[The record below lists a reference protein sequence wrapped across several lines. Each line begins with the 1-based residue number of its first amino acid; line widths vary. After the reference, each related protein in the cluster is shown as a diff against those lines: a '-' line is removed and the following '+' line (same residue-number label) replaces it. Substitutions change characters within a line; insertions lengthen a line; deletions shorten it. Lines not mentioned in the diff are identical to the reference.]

1 MAAQLRHI
9 SITANDVERAR
20 RFYEQLFGWTFRA
33 WGPPGFYLTDDAGVG
48 CALQGRGAPADG
60 EVMLGAETTMAVDD
74 LAATSAA
81 IEAAGGKVTGG
92 PYDIPTVGSLIWAE
106 DTEGNRVG
114 AMRYLEADPT
124 PRPAKDAMN
133 VMRWFAINAD
143 AVQRAKAFYERVFG
157 WSFEPW
163 GPPDFYI
170 VRNAGE
176 TFNGGLQGRREL
188 TPGARM
194 VGFEVSFGVSDAKA
208 FVKAVEAAGGRMTMQ
223 PMEVPGVGLISYFE
237 DTEGNQIGAC
247 QYEADASFDPPP

>member
-9 SITANDVERAR
+9 SIHANDVERAK
-20 RFYEQLFGWTFRA
+20 RFYEQVFGWTYRN

-48 CALQGRGAPADG
+48 CALQGRGEITEGAA
-60 EVMLGAETTMAVDD
+60 MLGAETTMAVED

-81 IEAAGGKVTGG
+81 IEAAGGRITGG
-92 PYDIPTVGSLIWAE
+92 PYDIPTVGSLIWFE

-114 AMRYLEADPT
+114 AMRYEQQAEPAR
-124 PRPAKDAMN
+124 RPEGAMD

-143 AVQRAKAFYERVFG
+143 DVQRARAFYERVFG
-157 WSFEPW
+157 WTCEPW

-188 TPGARM
+188 KPGAKM
-194 VGFEVSFGVSDAKA
+194 LGFEVSFGVADVKA
-208 FVKAVEAAGGRMTMQ
+208 LVKAVEAAGGRMVM
-223 PMEVPGVGLISYFE
+223 PPVPTQGVGIICYFE
-237 DTEGNQIGAC
+237 DTEGNLIGAC
-247 QYEADASFDPPP
+247 QYESAAAYS

>member
-9 SITANDVERAR
+9 SIHANDVERAK
-20 RFYEQLFGWTFRA
+20 RFYEQVFGWTFRN

-48 CALQGRGAPADG
+48 CALQGRGEITDG
-60 EVMLGAETTMAVDD
+60 AVMLGAETTMAVDD
-74 LAATSAA
+74 LAATGAA
-81 IEAAGGKVTGG
+81 IEAAGGRVTGG
-92 PYDIPTVGSLIWAE
+92 PYDIPTVGSLIWGE

-114 AMRYLEADPT
+114 AMRYDEADPT
-124 PRPAKDAMN
+124 PRPAAGATN

-143 AVQRAKAFYERVFG
+143 DVQRAKAFYERVFG
-157 WSFEPW
+157 WTYEPW

-188 TPGARM
+188 KPGARM
-194 VGFEVSFGVSDAKA
+194 LGFEVSFGVADAKA

-223 PMEVPGVGLISYFE
+223 PMEVPGVGLICYFE

-247 QYEADASFDPPP
+247 QYEADASFD